1 MRVERYF
8 AFVDLSGFT
17 QFTDTHGDDRS
28 VDVLIAFRGA
38 TRRIATDFG
47 VRIAKWLGDGCMLV
61 SVEARQLVAAVLE
74 LDRLLHQQGLPLA
87 LHAGLAGGQV
97 ILLEGDDYTGSTV
110 NLASRLCDAAAPSGI
125 LATTEMAAAAAAD
138 VHQQPVG
145 PMSIQGLQKAV
156 EVVRLRRA

>member
-8 AFVDLSGFT
+8 AFTDLSGFT

-28 VDVLIAFRGA
+28 VDVLIAFREA

-74 LDRLLHQQGLPLA
+74 LDRLLEERSLPLT
-87 LHAGLAGGQV
+87 LHVGLAGGQV
-97 ILLEGDDYTGSTV
+97 ILLEGDDYTGATV
-110 NLASRLCDAAAPSGI
+110 NLASRLCDAAAPRGI
-125 LATTEMAAAAAAD
+125 LATKEMAAAAAGD
-138 VHQQPVG
+138 VARQPIG
-145 PMSIQGLQKAV
+145 PMSIQGLKRAV
-156 EVVRLRRA
+156 EVVRLTRS